1 MPSRDLNP
9 IGSASIGSTSV
20 RDAETRVIL
29 VTGAEGQV
37 GWEARRAFAP
47 LGRIVAVDKNE
58 VDFADAGGIRE
69 LVRSTRPAVIVNAAA
84 YTAVDRAE
92 SERDAAFAVNAHAP
106 QVLAEEA
113 AKLGA
118 VVVHY
123 STDYVFDGSKP
134 APYVESDEPAP
145 LNVYGVSKLA
155 GDRAVA
161 ATGAPHLVFRTSWV
175 YAARGH
181 NFLRTML
188 RLARERETL
197 RLVAD
202 QTGAPT
208 PARLIAEVSA
218 QIVGR
223 YAGESGVALPQS
235 QWGLYNLVTRGA
247 TTWHAFAQRI
257 LGLDPRQNA
266 HRCREIVPIPTAE
279 YQTPARRPLRSL
291 LDVSKLERTFG
302 LRMPG
307 WEEQLELVMAEL
319 SGTQDP

>member
-1 MPSRDLNP
+1 MPSNTFNP
-9 IGSASIGSTSV
+9 GD
-20 RDAETRVIL
+20 RLIL

-47 LGRIVAVDKNE
+47 LGRIVAVDKGQ
-58 VDFADAGGIRE
+58 VDLAHEKGIRE
-69 LVRSTRPAVIVNAAA
+69 LVRSTRPSVIVNAAG

-92 SERDAAFAVNAHAP
+92 SERDAALAVNAHAP
-106 QVLAEEA
+106 QVIAEEA
-113 AKLGA
+113 ARVGA

-123 STDYVFDGSKP
+123 STDYVFDGSKS

-145 LNVYGVSKLA
+145 LNVYGESKLA
-155 GDRAVA
+155 GDRALA
-161 ATGAPHLVFRTSWV
+161 ASGAAHLVFRTSWV

-197 RLVAD
+197 RIVAD

-208 PARLIAEVSA
+208 PARLVAEVSA

-223 YAGESGVALPQS
+223 YLGDDGVALPKER
-235 QWGLYNLVTRGA
+235 WGLYNLVTRGS

-257 LGLDPRQNA
+257 LGLDPRQSA
-266 HRCREIVPIPTAE
+266 HRCREVVPVSTAE
-279 YQTPARRPLRSL
+279 YQTSARRPQRSL

-319 SGTQDP
+319 SGTHDP